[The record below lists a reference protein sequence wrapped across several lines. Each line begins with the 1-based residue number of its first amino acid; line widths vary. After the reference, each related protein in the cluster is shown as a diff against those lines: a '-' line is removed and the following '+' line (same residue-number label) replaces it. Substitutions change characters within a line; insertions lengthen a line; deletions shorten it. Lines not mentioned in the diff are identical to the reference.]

1 MAQATGEHKVTSEEG
16 QIRIHTK
23 RADTTRGKTGESSVE
38 TINAHTVTSD
48 QIDEAVK
55 KHFELEEKV
64 IQAIEGDID

>member
-1 MAQATGEHKVTSEEG
+1 MTSEEG

-38 TINAHTVTSD
+38 TINAHTVTSE

-55 KHFELEEKV
+55 RHFELEGKV
-64 IQAIEGDID
+64 IQATEGAINDN

>member
-1 MAQATGEHKVTSEEG
+1 MTSEEG

-38 TINAHTVTSD
+38 TINAQTVTSE

-55 KHFELEEKV
+55 RHFELEGKV
-64 IQAIEGDID
+64 IQAMEGVTNDN